1 MQCPHCK
8 KDVPPGYPRCIYCGS
23 DFSVPRSNKS
33 PTPPQISASPANPQ
47 NTYRKIALRSGLW
60 RLAGPLCLILFL
72 TIAGWLSRCQKEPVP
87 VPYSTNSQ
95 NKDLVYVDVVSIY
108 PSYSISLTTGSN
120 SYVNRIVC
128 RCKCADGQTVY
139 MSVYVHDYE
148 ESFDP
153 DANPDDFIM
162 RDLIYDTP
170 VRIIGKLTETEII
183 SEELPSQIKDPY
195 VILFERIEE

>member
-1 MQCPHCK
+1 M
-8 KDVPPGYPRCIYCGS
+8 
-23 DFSVPRSNKS
+23 
-33 PTPPQISASPANPQ
+33 
-47 NTYRKIALRSGLW
+47 
-60 RLAGPLCLILFL
+60 
-72 TIAGWLSRCQKEPVP
+72 
-87 VPYSTNSQ
+87 
-95 NKDLVYVDVVSIY
+95 DVVSIY

-170 VRIIGKLTETEII
+170 VRIIGKLAETEII